1 MKNQVKAGSE
11 PHRRVL
17 DNVGHRE
24 INKSRSKRVIKAKTG
39 EAIRPNRRYLKTIS
53 KVGICLAI
61 SVLCVQS
68 GSFLAAQVGNQEKLR
83 YEVTVALKL
92 VQVYVLDKHGNAVA
106 DLTKS
111 DFELYDNGRTKPI
124 TDFEKHELSL
134 DRVPQVPQP
143 PVPAAS
149 VSSTNRKFF
158 LFFDFAFNNIAG
170 ISKSRTAALNFLDT
184 QVRTDDEVGVV
195 SFSARQG
202 LTLHEYL
209 TSDHR
214 RIRQVV
220 ERLGP
225 GKFLGRAWGLD
236 SEWVKDH
243 RKVDQAIGSDM
254 TARIFEAEQKTLKK
268 EAIGFASQISELA
281 KALRKIP
288 GIKNIILFSSGIPN
302 YALYG
307 GRYIIDE
314 TGSRWGDAA
323 LRDFYNEMCK
333 ELASSNSAVYAVN
346 VSSAGSAPF
355 EERDLMGDGAL
366 RQLAKDSGGKYFDNI
381 NSYENINRTIQKV
394 TGTYYVLGYY
404 IDEKRDGR
412 FHNVR
417 VKVKRKGCA
426 VFGQKGYF
434 NPKPFSEYSE
444 NEKLLHIIDLTLA
457 ENPMLQVPAE
467 VPLTA
472 LPIIDGGKPAIIAIL
487 SIPRRLAA
495 SALANRAEALCL
507 IFDENGDT
515 ESIVPLRITNP
526 DLEKEF
532 FQLVFT
538 VPTRPGRVVCRIALC
553 NMETGYGVR
562 GLQTLTVPEAR
573 EAALWLDPPLFLTDR
588 RVEDIYASP
597 GTSLENL
604 YAYDPQEYSPLL
616 GDLPAGTKMF
626 RAALRVTSIRP
637 NPEIELTAQLME
649 TGGAASRSVP
659 IAILREFT
667 DGPTKK
673 LLIDLASGEL
683 KPGHYTLSL
692 IAKEKGGQAV
702 AQTAAMITVK

>member
-1 MKNQVKAGSE
+1 
-11 PHRRVL
+11 
-17 DNVGHRE
+17 
-24 INKSRSKRVIKAKTG
+24 
-39 EAIRPNRRYLKTIS
+39 LKTIS

-68 GSFLAAQVGNQEKLR
+68 GSFLAAQVGNQEK
-83 YEVTVALKL
+83 YQHEVTVALKL

-106 DLTKS
+106 DLTRS
-111 DFELYDNGRTKPI
+111 DFELYDNGRAKPI

-134 DRVPQVPQP
+134 DQVPQVPQP
-143 PVPAAS
+143 SVLAAS
-149 VSSTNRKFF
+149 VSNTNRKFF

-170 ISKSRTAALNFLDT
+170 ISKSRTAALDFLDT
-184 QVRTDDEVGVV
+184 QVRTDDEVGIL
-195 SFSARQG
+195 SFSARRG

-220 ERLGP
+220 EGLRP
-225 GKFLGRAWGLD
+225 SKFLGRAWTLE

-243 RKVDQAIGSDM
+243 LEVDKAIGSDM
-254 TARIFEAEQKTLKK
+254 TRRIFDAEQSAMKK

-302 YALYG
+302 DMLYG
-307 GRYIIDE
+307 GTFYV
-314 TGSRWGDAA
+314 WGDTS
-323 LRDFYNEMCK
+323 LRDSYSRMCK
-333 ELASSNSAVYAVN
+333 ELAGSSSAVYAVN
-346 VSSAGSAPF
+346 VSSAGFTAF
-355 EERDLMGDGAL
+355 EENYLKGDGAL
-366 RQLAKDSGGKYFDNI
+366 RQLARDSGGKYFDNI

-472 LPIIDGGKPAIIAIL
+472 LPIMDRGKPAIIAFL

-515 ESIVPLRITNP
+515 ESIVPLRITNL

-616 GDLPAGTKMF
+616 GDLPAGTKML

-649 TGGAASRSVP
+649 TGGAGSRSVP

-683 KPGHYTLSL
+683 KPGRYMLSL

-702 AQTAAMITVK
+702 AQAAAMITVK

>member
-1 MKNQVKAGSE
+1 MVCF
-11 PHRRVL
+11 V
-17 DNVGHRE
+17 
-24 INKSRSKRVIKAKTG
+24 
-39 EAIRPNRRYLKTIS
+39 
-53 KVGICLAI
+53 
-61 SVLCVQS
+61 
-68 GSFLAAQVGNQEKLR
+68 AAQVGTQEK
-83 YEVTVALKL
+83 YQHEVTVALKL
-92 VQVYVLDKHGNAVA
+92 VQVYVLDKSGNAVA

-111 DFELYDNGRTKPI
+111 DFELYDNGQAKPI

-134 DRVPQVPQP
+134 DQVPQVPQP
-143 PVPAAS
+143 PVPS
-149 VSSTNRKFF
+149 VSVSNTNRKFF
-158 LFFDFAFNNIAG
+158 LFFDFAFNNRAG
-170 ISKSRTAALNFLDT
+170 ISKSRTAALDFLDT
-184 QVRTDDEVGVV
+184 QVRTDDEVGIL
-195 SFSARQG
+195 SFSARRG

-220 ERLGP
+220 EALGP
-225 GKFLGRAWGLD
+225 GKFLGRAWTLD
-236 SEWVKDH
+236 SEWLKDH
-243 RKVDQAIGSDM
+243 LEVDKAIGSDM
-254 TARIFEAEQKTLKK
+254 TKSIIGAEQSAMKN

-302 YALYG
+302 DMLYRG
-307 GRYIIDE
+307 TFYVWGDTTLRGRYND
-314 TGSRWGDAA
+314 
-323 LRDFYNEMCK
+323 MCK
-333 ELASSNSAVYAVN
+333 ELAGSNSAVYAVN
-346 VSSAGSAPF
+346 ASGAGFTAF
-355 EERDLMGDGAL
+355 EESYLKGDGAL
-366 RQLAKDSGGKYFDNI
+366 RQLARDSGGKYFDNI

-404 IDEKRDGR
+404 VDEKRDGR

-426 VFGQKGYF
+426 VFGQRGYF

-472 LPIIDGGKPAIIAIL
+472 LPIMDRGKPVIIAFL
-487 SIPRRLAA
+487 SIPRRIAA

-507 IFDENGDT
+507 IFDEQGDT

-526 DLEKEF
+526 NLEREF

-538 VPTRPGRVVCRIALC
+538 VPTRPGRVTCRIALC

-562 GLQTLTVPEAR
+562 GLQALTVPEAR

-588 RVEDIYASP
+588 RVEDVYASP
-597 GTSLENL
+597 GTSLETL
-604 YAYDPQEYSPLL
+604 YAYDPQKYSPLL
-616 GDLPAGTKMF
+616 GDLPAGTKML
-626 RAALRVTSIRP
+626 RAALRITSIGP
-637 NPEIELTAQLME
+637 NPEIELAAQLE
-649 TGGAASRSVP
+649 EIGGAGLRSVP
-659 IAILREFT
+659 ITILREST

-673 LLIDLASGEL
+673 LLLELESGEL
-683 KPGHYTLSL
+683 KPGQYALCLT
-692 IAKEKGGQAV
+692 AKEKGGQAV
-702 AQTAAMITVK
+702 AQSAAMITVR

>member
-1 MKNQVKAGSE
+1 M
-11 PHRRVL
+11 
-17 DNVGHRE
+17 
-24 INKSRSKRVIKAKTG
+24 
-39 EAIRPNRRYLKTIS
+39 KTIS

-68 GSFLAAQVGNQEKLR
+68 GSFLAAQVGKQEKLR

-106 DLTKS
+106 DLIKS
-111 DFELYDNGRTKPI
+111 DFELYDNGRAKPI

-134 DRVPQVPQP
+134 DLVPQVPQP

-149 VSSTNRKFF
+149 VSNTNRKFF
-158 LFFDFAFNNIAG
+158 LFFDFAFNNRAG
-170 ISKSRTAALNFLDT
+170 ISKSRTAALDFLDT
-184 QVRTDDEVGVV
+184 QVRTDDEVGIL
-195 SFSARQG
+195 SFSARRG

-220 ERLGP
+220 EGLRP
-225 GKFLGRAWGLD
+225 SKFLGRAWTLE

-243 RKVDQAIGSDM
+243 LEVDKAIGSDM
-254 TARIFEAEQKTLKK
+254 TRRIFDAEQSAMKK

-302 YALYG
+302 DMLYG
-307 GRYIIDE
+307 GTFYA
-314 TGSRWGDAA
+314 WGDAS
-323 LRDFYNEMCK
+323 LRDSYNRMCK
-333 ELASSNSAVYAVN
+333 ELAGSNSAVYAVN
-346 VSSAGSAPF
+346 VSSAGFTAF
-355 EERDLMGDGAL
+355 EESYLKGDGAL
-366 RQLAKDSGGKYFDNI
+366 RQLARESGGKYFDSI

-417 VKVKRKGCA
+417 VKVKRPGCA
-426 VFGQKGYF
+426 VFGQRGYF

-457 ENPMLQVPAE
+457 ENPMLQIPAE

-472 LPIIDGGKPAIIAIL
+472 LPIMDRGKPAIIAFL
-487 SIPRRLAA
+487 SIPRRIAA

-526 DLEKEF
+526 NLEKEF

-597 GTSLENL
+597 GTSIENL

-616 GDLPAGTKMF
+616 GDLPAGTKML

-637 NPEIELTAQLME
+637 NPEIELTAELMK
-649 TGGAASRSVP
+649 TGGAGSRSVP

-683 KPGHYTLSL
+683 KPGRYMLSL

-702 AQTAAMITVK
+702 AQTAATITVK

>member
-1 MKNQVKAGSE
+1 
-11 PHRRVL
+11 
-17 DNVGHRE
+17 
-24 INKSRSKRVIKAKTG
+24 
-39 EAIRPNRRYLKTIS
+39 LKTIS
-53 KVGICLAI
+53 KVIICLAI
-61 SVLCVQS
+61 GAFYVQS

-106 DLTKS
+106 DLKRS
-111 DFELYDNGRTKPI
+111 DFELYDNGQAKRI

-134 DRVPQVPQP
+134 DQVPQVLQP

-149 VSSTNRKFF
+149 VSKTRRKFF
-158 LFFDFAFNNIAG
+158 LFFDFAFNNRAG
-170 ISKSRTAALNFLDT
+170 ISKSRTAALDFLDT
-184 QVRTDDEVGVV
+184 QVRTEDEVGVL

-220 ERLGP
+220 ERLGA
-225 GKFLGRAWGLD
+225 GKFLGRAWTLE
-236 SEWVKDH
+236 SEWLKDH
-243 RKVDQAIGSDM
+243 LEVDKAIGSDM
-254 TARIFEAEQKTLKK
+254 TKSILAAEQSAMKQ
-268 EAIGFASQISELA
+268 EAIGFATQISELA

-302 YALYG
+302 DMLYG
-307 GRYIIDE
+307 GTFYV
-314 TGSRWGDAA
+314 WGDTT
-323 LRDFYNEMCK
+323 LRGRYNDMCK
-333 ELASSNSAVYAVN
+333 ELAGSNSAVYAVN
-346 VSSAGSAPF
+346 VSSAGFTAF
-355 EERDLMGDGAL
+355 EENYLKGDGAL
-366 RQLAKDSGGKYFDNI
+366 RQLARESGGKYFDNI

-394 TGTYYVLGYY
+394 TGTYYMLGYY

-417 VKVKRKGCA
+417 VKVKRPGCA
-426 VFGQKGYF
+426 VFGQRGYF

-472 LPIIDGGKPAIIAIL
+472 LPIMDKGKPVIIAFL
-487 SIPRRLAA
+487 SIPRRIAA

-507 IFDENGDT
+507 IFDEKGDT

-573 EAALWLDPPLFLTDR
+573 EAALWLDPPLFLSDR
-588 RVEDIYASP
+588 GVEDIYSSP

-604 YAYDPQEYSPLL
+604 YAYDPQKHSLLL
-616 GDLPAGTKMF
+616 GDLPAGTKML

-637 NPEIELTAQLME
+637 NPEIELTAELTE
-649 TGGAASRSVP
+649 TGGAGSWSVP

-683 KPGHYTLSL
+683 KPGRYMLSL

>member
-1 MKNQVKAGSE
+1 
-11 PHRRVL
+11 
-17 DNVGHRE
+17 
-24 INKSRSKRVIKAKTG
+24 
-39 EAIRPNRRYLKTIS
+39 
-53 KVGICLAI
+53 
-61 SVLCVQS
+61 
-68 GSFLAAQVGNQEKLR
+68 
-83 YEVTVALKL
+83 
-92 VQVYVLDKHGNAVA
+92 
-106 DLTKS
+106 
-111 DFELYDNGRTKPI
+111 
-124 TDFEKHELSL
+124 
-134 DRVPQVPQP
+134 
-143 PVPAAS
+143 
-149 VSSTNRKFF
+149 
-158 LFFDFAFNNIAG
+158 
-170 ISKSRTAALNFLDT
+170 
-184 QVRTDDEVGVV
+184 
-195 SFSARQG
+195 
-202 LTLHEYL
+202 
-209 TSDHR
+209 
-214 RIRQVV
+214 
-220 ERLGP
+220 
-225 GKFLGRAWGLD
+225 
-236 SEWVKDH
+236 
-243 RKVDQAIGSDM
+243 M

-307 GRYIIDE
+307 GKYIIDE

-333 ELASSNSAVYAVN
+333 ELAGSNSAVYAVN

-366 RQLAKDSGGKYFDNI
+366 RQLARESGGKYFDNI
-381 NSYENINRTIQKV
+381 NSYEKINRTIQKV

-417 VKVKRKGCA
+417 VKVKRPGCA

-472 LPIIDGGKPAIIAIL
+472 LPIMDRGKPAIIAFL
-487 SIPRRLAA
+487 SIPRRIAA

-507 IFDENGDT
+507 IFDEKGDT

-526 DLEKEF
+526 NLEKEF

-597 GTSLENL
+597 GTSIENL

-616 GDLPAGTKMF
+616 GDLPAGTKML
-626 RAALRVTSIRP
+626 RAALRVTSVRS
-637 NPEIELTAQLME
+637 NPELELTAHLKE
-649 TGGAASRSVP
+649 EGRTALWPVP
-659 IAILREFT
+659 VTVLKESQE
-667 DGPTKK
+667 GPIKR
-673 LLIDLASGEL
+673 LLIELASSEL
-683 KPGHYTLSL
+683 RPGRYVLS
-692 IAKEKGGQAV
+692 ISAKEKGGRGGATT
-702 AQTAAMITVK
+702 TALITVK

>member
-24 INKSRSKRVIKAKTG
+24 VNKSRSKRVIKAKTG
-39 EAIRPNRRYLKTIS
+39 EAIRPKRRYLKTIS

-106 DLTKS
+106 DLTRS
-111 DFELYDNGRTKPI
+111 DFELYDNGRAKPI

-134 DRVPQVPQP
+134 DQVPQVPQP

-149 VSSTNRKFF
+149 VSNTNRKFF

-170 ISKSRTAALNFLDT
+170 ISKSRTAALDFLDT
-184 QVRTDDEVGVV
+184 QVRTDDEVGVL

-220 ERLGP
+220 EALGP
-225 GKFLGRAWGLD
+225 GKFLGRAWTLD
-236 SEWVKDH
+236 SEWLKDH
-243 RKVDQAIGSDM
+243 LEVDKAIGSDM
-254 TARIFEAEQKTLKK
+254 TKSIFAAEQSAMKQ

-288 GIKNIILFSSGIPN
+288 GIKNI
-302 YALYG
+302 
-307 GRYIIDE
+307 
-314 TGSRWGDAA
+314 
-323 LRDFYNEMCK
+323 
-333 ELASSNSAVYAVN
+333 
-346 VSSAGSAPF
+346 
-355 EERDLMGDGAL
+355 
-366 RQLAKDSGGKYFDNI
+366 
-381 NSYENINRTIQKV
+381 
-394 TGTYYVLGYY
+394 
-404 IDEKRDGR
+404 EKRDGR

-417 VKVKRKGCA
+417 VKVKRPGCA
-426 VFGQKGYF
+426 VFGQRGYF

-472 LPIIDGGKPAIIAIL
+472 LPIMDRGKPVIIAFL
-487 SIPRRLAA
+487 SIPRRIAA
-495 SALANRAEALCL
+495 SALANRAEVLCL

-532 FQLVFT
+532 FQLVFA

-604 YAYDPQEYSPLL
+604 YAYDPQEYSLLL
-616 GDLPAGTKMF
+616 GDLPAGTKML

-637 NPEIELTAQLME
+637 NPEIELTAELME
-649 TGGAASRSVP
+649 TGGAGSWSVP

-683 KPGHYTLSL
+683 KPGRYMLLL

>member
-1 MKNQVKAGSE
+1 LKA
-11 PHRRVL
+11 
-17 DNVGHRE
+17 
-24 INKSRSKRVIKAKTG
+24 
-39 EAIRPNRRYLKTIS
+39 IS

-106 DLTKS
+106 DLTRS
-111 DFELYDNGRTKPI
+111 DFELYDNGRAKPI

-134 DRVPQVPQP
+134 DQVPQVPQP
-143 PVPAAS
+143 SVLAAS
-149 VSSTNRKFF
+149 VSNTNRKFF

-170 ISKSRTAALNFLDT
+170 ISKSRTAALDFLDT
-184 QVRTDDEVGVV
+184 QVRTDDEVGIL
-195 SFSARQG
+195 SFSARRG

-220 ERLGP
+220 EGLRP
-225 GKFLGRAWGLD
+225 SKFLGRAWTLE

-243 RKVDQAIGSDM
+243 LEVDKAIGSDM
-254 TARIFEAEQKTLKK
+254 TRRIFDAEQSAMKK

-302 YALYG
+302 DMLYG
-307 GRYIIDE
+307 GTFYV
-314 TGSRWGDAA
+314 WGDTS
-323 LRDFYNEMCK
+323 LRDSYSRMCK
-333 ELASSNSAVYAVN
+333 ELAGSSSAVYAVN
-346 VSSAGSAPF
+346 VSSAGFTAF
-355 EERDLMGDGAL
+355 EENYLKGDGAL
-366 RQLAKDSGGKYFDNI
+366 RQLARDSGGKYFDNI

-472 LPIIDGGKPAIIAIL
+472 LPIMDRGKPAIIAFL

-515 ESIVPLRITNP
+515 ESIVPLRITNL

-616 GDLPAGTKMF
+616 GDLPAGTKML

-649 TGGAASRSVP
+649 TGGAGSRSVP

-683 KPGHYTLSL
+683 KPGRYMLSL

-702 AQTAAMITVK
+702 AQAAAMITVK

>member
-1 MKNQVKAGSE
+1 LKA
-11 PHRRVL
+11 
-17 DNVGHRE
+17 
-24 INKSRSKRVIKAKTG
+24 
-39 EAIRPNRRYLKTIS
+39 IS

-68 GSFLAAQVGNQEKLR
+68 GSFLAAQVGNQEK
-83 YEVTVALKL
+83 YQHEVTVALKL

-106 DLTKS
+106 DLTRS
-111 DFELYDNGRTKPI
+111 DFELYDNGRAKPI

-134 DRVPQVPQP
+134 DQVPQVPQP
-143 PVPAAS
+143 SVLAAS
-149 VSSTNRKFF
+149 VSNTNRKFF

-170 ISKSRTAALNFLDT
+170 ISKSRTAALDFLDT
-184 QVRTDDEVGVV
+184 QVRTDDEVGIL
-195 SFSARQG
+195 SFSARRG

-220 ERLGP
+220 EGLRP
-225 GKFLGRAWGLD
+225 SKFLGRAWTLE

-243 RKVDQAIGSDM
+243 LEVDKAIGSDM
-254 TARIFEAEQKTLKK
+254 TRRIFDAEQSAMKK

-302 YALYG
+302 DMLYG
-307 GRYIIDE
+307 GTFYV
-314 TGSRWGDAA
+314 WGDTS
-323 LRDFYNEMCK
+323 LRDSYSRMCK
-333 ELASSNSAVYAVN
+333 ELAGSSSAVYAVN
-346 VSSAGSAPF
+346 VSSAGFTAF
-355 EERDLMGDGAL
+355 EENYLKGDGAL
-366 RQLAKDSGGKYFDNI
+366 RQLARDSGGKYFDNI

-472 LPIIDGGKPAIIAIL
+472 LPIMDRGKPAIIAFL

-515 ESIVPLRITNP
+515 ESIVPLRITNL

-616 GDLPAGTKMF
+616 GDLPAGTKML

-649 TGGAASRSVP
+649 TGGAGSRSVP

-683 KPGHYTLSL
+683 KPGRYMLSL

-702 AQTAAMITVK
+702 AQAAAMITVK

>member
-1 MKNQVKAGSE
+1 MKSAHK
-11 PHRRVL
+11 L
-17 DNVGHRE
+17 
-24 INKSRSKRVIKAKTG
+24 
-39 EAIRPNRRYLKTIS
+39 LL
-53 KVGICLAI
+53 CLAI
-61 SVLCVQS
+61 QGLY
-68 GSFLAAQVGNQEKLR
+68 FLSICFFAAQVGNQEKLR

-111 DFELYDNGRTKPI
+111 DFELYDNGQAKPI

-134 DRVPQVPQP
+134 DQVPQVPQP

-149 VSSTNRKFF
+149 VSNTNRKFF
-158 LFFDFAFNNIAG
+158 LFFDFAFNNRAG

-184 QVRTDDEVGVV
+184 QVRIEDEVGVL
-195 SFSARQG
+195 SFSARRG

-220 ERLGP
+220 EALGP
-225 GKFLGRAWGLD
+225 GKFLGRAWTLD

-243 RKVDQAIGSDM
+243 QEVDKAIGSDM
-254 TARIFEAEQKTLKK
+254 TKSIVGAEESAMKK
-268 EAIGFASQISELA
+268 EAIGFASQIPELA

-302 YALYG
+302 DMLYG
-307 GRYIIDE
+307 GTFYV
-314 TGSRWGDAA
+314 WGDAS
-323 LRDFYNEMCK
+323 LRDRYNEMCK

-346 VSSAGSAPF
+346 ASGAGFTAF
-355 EERDLMGDGAL
+355 EESYLKGDGAL
-366 RQLAKDSGGKYFDNI
+366 RQLARESGGKYFDNI

-417 VKVKRKGCA
+417 VKVKRPGCA
-426 VFGQKGYF
+426 VFGQRGYF

-472 LPIIDGGKPAIIAIL
+472 LPIMDKGKPVIIAFL
-487 SIPRRLAA
+487 SIPRRIAA

-507 IFDENGDT
+507 IFDEKGDT

-526 DLEKEF
+526 NLEKEF

-573 EAALWLDPPLFLTDR
+573 EAALWLDPPLFLTNR

-604 YAYDPQEYSPLL
+604 YAYDPQEHSPLL
-616 GDLPAGTKMF
+616 GDLPAGTKML

-637 NPEIELTAQLME
+637 NPEIELTAQLTE
-649 TGGAASRSVP
+649 TGGAGSWSVP

-683 KPGHYTLSL
+683 KPGRYMLSL
-692 IAKEKGGQAV
+692 IAKEKAGQGV
-702 AQTAAMITVK
+702 ANTTAMITVK